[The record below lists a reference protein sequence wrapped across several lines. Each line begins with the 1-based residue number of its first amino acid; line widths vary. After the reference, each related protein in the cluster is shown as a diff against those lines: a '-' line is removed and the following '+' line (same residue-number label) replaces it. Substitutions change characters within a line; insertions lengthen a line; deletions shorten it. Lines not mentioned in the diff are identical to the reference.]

1 MASPVARASP
11 IARTRAN
18 GRHGRRETVARA
30 LDPAEADDFEI
41 LSRLATVTLRTR
53 EAAPASLAWRSG
65 EDGSVESVVSSS
77 STARDALGDA
87 RVNVYA
93 ARWAVEPSTPKATAN
108 EDRST
113 VMLKEYA
120 GRMNDCSRMTR
131 WISWWIS
138 MEEVPGCCQDGDYR
152 WRAWWGGR
160 SLWTAQEWHG
170 VRMLGEYPRAEQ
182 GETSRAMGFW
192 PPVQRVRDQPTKA
205 RARYVRRA
213 VEQCLAGVW
222 FAHERGVA
230 HGAIDGSTFL
240 CSTFMD
246 SKADDL
252 EVRLINFGCSS
263 LCTPESVVVDLKALA
278 ATLTELIFSAFS
290 SRGTAESTTAEA
302 LRRVFVDIHDLDFAR
317 IRAYCEEEPDW
328 SDACDFLAESGG
340 EYWELLKEL
349 WRAEELMDGY
359 GVTTSAGD
367 LAERAGYLRRGDTR
381 RREASD
387 ARHRVGA
394 AGLLA
399 PPFAWRVPL
408 DTSSAPRRAPSVPCA
423 SPQPFMAMMN
433 QHDVPPVSRLHR
445 SHHGFL
451 RRLRVEHDVLKIF
464 RHLPSREIPQI
475 PTITSRRTLAVPP
488 RQLRERVIEHPR
500 VVRVRRQHL
509 RVILALLF
517 PSIPAPAQNVRDVR
531 DIVRRVHDLQ
541 PRARVD
547 PHPPPRDADAHDE
560 RARGRDTDRPRASR
574 HPPAIALG

>member
-1 MASPVARASP
+1 MASPVARSSP
-11 IARTRAN
+11 IARTRARTRAN
-18 GRHGRRETVARA
+18 GRYGRRETVARA

-120 GRMNDCSRMTR
+120 GVDAAAFAET
-131 WISWWIS
+131 
-138 MEEVPGCCQDGDYR
+138 EVRAYERLLEDDEVDIVVDKYGRGPGMLPRRRLPVARLVGYFSSAAMDGE
-152 WRAWWGGR
+152 GGR

-290 SRGTAESTTAEA
+290 SRATAESTTAEA

-367 LAERAGYLRRGDTR
+367 LAERAGYLR
-381 RREASD
+381 E
-387 ARHRVGA
+387 
-394 AGLLA
+394 LLN
-399 PPFAWRVPL
+399 
-408 DTSSAPRRAPSVPCA
+408 DY
-423 SPQPFMAMMN
+423 
-433 QHDVPPVSRLHR
+433 
-445 SHHGFL
+445 
-451 RRLRVEHDVLKIF
+451 
-464 RHLPSREIPQI
+464 
-475 PTITSRRTLAVPP
+475 
-488 RQLRERVIEHPR
+488 
-500 VVRVRRQHL
+500 
-509 RVILALLF
+509 
-517 PSIPAPAQNVRDVR
+517 
-531 DIVRRVHDLQ
+531 
-541 PRARVD
+541 
-547 PHPPPRDADAHDE
+547 
-560 RARGRDTDRPRASR
+560 
-574 HPPAIALG
+574 